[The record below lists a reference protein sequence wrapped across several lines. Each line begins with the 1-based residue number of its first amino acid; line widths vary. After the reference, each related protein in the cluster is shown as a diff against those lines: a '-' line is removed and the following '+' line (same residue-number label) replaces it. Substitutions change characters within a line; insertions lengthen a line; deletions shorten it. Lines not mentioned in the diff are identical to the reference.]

1 MQKHAFFVW
10 ILRDCNARTITKF
23 LLVMKLTTAILITF
37 LLNASANGISQTVT
51 FSGKNVPLQQ
61 VINVVEK
68 QANVFFFY
76 EADLLKLAKPV
87 TINVARQPVND
98 FLITLFKD
106 QPLDFHLENRLVI
119 VTRKKELSFP
129 EQMLSVPATLDI
141 PPPVLIRGRVLNET
155 GEPMVASVMVK
166 GSAVG
171 TTTDAGGFFEL
182 TIPTERV
189 TLVIS
194 GVNIETTEVA
204 VDGTVDKL
212 HNIAVSTRIV
222 EGTETVITGYSAQR
236 KKDIIGSVA
245 VVDVKALKSIPAG
258 SALQA
263 LQGQAAGVNI
273 ISSGSPGHAS
283 NIRIRGIT
291 SMENTNPLVLIDGVQ
306 GNINDIPG
314 DDVESIQV
322 LKDAGAAAIYGVRG
336 ANGVIVVTTK
346 KGKSGRMQTTYDAY
360 YGIQTPAARDGNMMS
375 PKEYAETFNKLN
387 PTNSPFLNGLPEYA
401 WRGPTGSGIGYG
413 VANAG
418 DPAVNPSRYFLD
430 MSDPTKNYLI
440 QKLNWEG
447 NGTDWFNEIFSPAPM
462 MNHNISVS
470 GGSDR
475 ATYMLSMGYMDQ
487 QGTLLNT
494 HMKRYSVRAN
504 TEFKLRDNIRV
515 GENIYIM
522 YRDNPQENPNHPYLA
537 INAARSMHKF
547 IPVYDIMGNFGGGYA
562 GAPLFGGAGNPYA
575 LRVAAGNNRSR
586 EMAITGN
593 VFAEID
599 FFKDLTFRTSFG
611 GNVNNFYRQ
620 TYVGPQYW
628 SGEQFQN
635 RNQLDENSGYSAL
648 TMWTNTLTYKKTFG
662 NHNLTAL
669 AGTEAIR
676 MTGRNQTGSRQ
687 GFAFEDYN
695 LLVLNFGQFN
705 FSNGSGEQDD
715 AFFSMFGRVDYA
727 YDDRYLLGVTLR
739 RDGSSRFGPQTRYG
753 TFPSVTAGWRISNEK
768 FMQNVHWI
776 NDLKLRASYGILGN
790 ANNVT
795 SFNYS
800 TFYTQALSSSYYDI
814 DGTGTSA
821 VLGYRPNNIGNPAA
835 QWEKNIVTNI
845 GIDAALFNNKLDFA
859 IDYFEKRI
867 SGLLFPQPLP
877 SSIIGTSQA
886 PTVNIGNIKN
896 TGVDIAATYHARWG
910 KDISLDIGANFT
922 TYKNLIDRLP
932 GASGY
937 VDPPWTPGNSVRNQV
952 GHPVGAFFGYDIVG
966 LFQDDGDVSRSPTQ
980 DGAAPGRFKYRD
992 VNGDGSITPDDRTF
1006 IGNPNPDFV
1015 YGLNL
1020 GFSYKKF
1027 DLSAV
1032 FYGSQGNDI
1041 WNESRR
1047 WTDFPYGNSWNF
1059 SRRLLDAWTPQHTNT
1074 SQPIAETTPNFSA
1087 ANVPNTYFI
1096 EDGSYLKMRSLLL
1109 GYNIDANVLKKAG
1122 INRFRVYV
1130 QASNLFTITSY
1141 TGSDPEITSYR
1152 NLTFGIDEGFYPNS
1166 RTILVGLNVGF

>member
-1 MQKHAFFVW
+1 MQKHAIFVW
-10 ILRDCNARTITKF
+10 LLRDCNTRAVTKF
-23 LLVMKLTTAILITF
+23 LLVMKLTTAILITC

-51 FSGKNVPLQQ
+51 FSGKNVPFEK
-61 VINVVEK
+61 VINAVEK

-87 TINVARQPVND
+87 TINAARQPVSE
-98 FLITLFKD
+98 FLTTLFKD
-106 QPLDFHLENRLVI
+106 QPLDFHLENRLVV
-119 VTRKKELSFP
+119 VTRKRELSFTAELP
-129 EQMLSVPATLDI
+129 LAVTLDI

-155 GEPMVASVMVK
+155 GEPVTASVVVK
-166 GSAVG
+166 GGAAG

-182 TIPTERV
+182 TIPAEKA
-189 TLVIS
+189 TLIIS
-194 GVNIETTEVA
+194 GVNVETTEIA
-204 VDGTVDKL
+204 VDGTTNKL
-212 HNIAVSTRIV
+212 HTITVSTRIV
-222 EGTETVITGYSAQR
+222 EGLETVITGYSAQR

-245 VVDVKALKSIPAG
+245 VVDVKTLKSIPAG

-263 LQGQAAGVNI
+263 LQGQASGVNI
-273 ISSGSPGHAS
+273 ITSGSPGHAS

-336 ANGVIVVTTK
+336 ANGVIVITTK
-346 KGKSGRMQTTYDAY
+346 KGKSGRAQTTYDAY
-360 YGIQTPAARDGNMMS
+360 YGIQTPIMRDPDMMT
-375 PKEYAETFNKLN
+375 PREYAETYNKLR
-387 PTNSPFLNGLPEYA
+387 PANSPYLNGLPEYG
-401 WRGPTGSGIGYG
+401 WRGPTGAGIGYG
-413 VANAG
+413 LANAG
-418 DPAVNPSRYFLD
+418 DPAVDPSRYFLD
-430 MSDPTKNYLI
+430 ISDPVNNYLI
-440 QKLNWEG
+440 QKLNWDG
-447 NGTDWFNEIFSPAPM
+447 KGTDWLDEIFSPAPM
-462 MNHNISVS
+462 MNHNLSVS
-470 GGSDR
+470 GGNDR
-475 ATYMLSMGYMDQ
+475 ANYMLSMGYMDQ

-494 HMKRYSVRAN
+494 YMKRYSVRAN

-515 GENIYIM
+515 GENIYFM

-537 INAARSMHKF
+537 INNARGSLSQ

-562 GAPLFGGAGNPYA
+562 GSPLFQFQGNPYA
-575 LRVAAGNNRSR
+575 MRVGAANNRSR

-620 TYVGPQYW
+620 TYTPPQYW
-628 SGEQFQN
+628 HGEGFQM
-635 RNQLDENSGYSAL
+635 RNKLEENSGYNAL

-676 MTGRNQTGSRQ
+676 MTARNQMGSRE

-695 LLVLNFGQFN
+695 LLVLDFGQFN
-705 FSNGSGEQDD
+705 FSNGSIEQDD
-715 AFFSMFGRVDYA
+715 TFYSMFGRVDYS
-727 YDDRYLLGVTLR
+727 YDDRYLLGLTLR
-739 RDGSSRFGPQTRYG
+739 RDGSSRFGANTRFG
-753 TFPSVTAGWRISNEK
+753 TFPSVTAGWRISSEK

-795 SFNYS
+795 STNAA

-814 DGTGTSA
+814 NGTGTSV
-821 VLGYRPNNIGNPAA
+821 VLGYRPNNIGNPGA
-835 QWEKNIVTNI
+835 QWEKNIITNI
-845 GIDAALFNNKLDFA
+845 GIDAALFNNKLDFS
-859 IDYFEKRI
+859 IEYFEKKI
-867 SGLLFPQPLP
+867 SGLLFPMGLP
-877 SSIIGTSQA
+877 SSIIGTAQA
-886 PTVNIGNIKN
+886 PVVNIGDIKN
-896 TGVDIAATYHARWG
+896 TGVDISAAYHARLG
-910 KDISLDIGANFT
+910 NDTRLDIGANFT
-922 TYKNLIDRLP
+922 TYKNMIVHIP
-932 GASGY
+932 GSAGY
-937 VDPPWTPGNSVRNQV
+937 VDPPWTPSNSVRNQV
-952 GHPVGAFFGYDIVG
+952 GQAVGSFFGYDIVG
-966 LFQDDGDVSRSPTQ
+966 LFQDAADVNRSPTQ
-980 DGAAPGRFKYRD
+980 TDAAPGRFKYRD
-992 VNGDGSITPDDRTF
+992 VNGDGAITPDDRTF

-1015 YGLNL
+1015 YGFNL

-1041 WNESRR
+1041 WSETRKA
-1047 WTDFPYGNSWNF
+1047 TDLTYSSGNNF
-1059 SRRLLDAWTPQHTNT
+1059 SKRVLDAWTPQNTNT
-1074 SQPIAETTPNFSA
+1074 IHPIAETTPNFSV
-1087 ANVPNTYFI
+1087 ANVANSYFI

-1109 GYNIDANVLKKAG
+1109 GYNIDADGLKKIG
-1122 INRFRVYV
+1122 INKFRVYI
-1130 QASNLFTITSY
+1130 QGSNLFTITNYS
-1141 TGSDPEITSYR
+1141 GFDPEITSYR

-1166 RTILVGLNVGF
+1166 RIILVGLNVGF